1 MCGIN
6 GFNYA
11 DKELLHRMEKF
22 TQKRGPDANGYY
34 IKDGIS
40 LGHNRLSII
49 DISENANQPL
59 EFKDYVITFNGEIY
73 NYKYLR
79 EIILSKSIKLKTF
92 SDTEVI
98 LALFSI
104 YGIKSFKMLS
114 GIFAI
119 AIWNKKKGKLYLI
132 RDHLGVKPLYYTYN
146 KNINRLFFSSSI
158 KSLMETTKIG

>member
-22 TQKRGPDANGYY
+22 TEKRGPDANGYY

-79 EIILSKSIKLKTF
+79 EMRLSMVEEENYMKLMEECET
-92 SDTEVI
+92 
-98 LALFSI
+98 
-104 YGIKSFKMLS
+104 
-114 GIFAI
+114 
-119 AIWNKKKGKLYLI
+119 KKKGRKTFRVVPVHLI
-132 RDHLGVKPLYYTYN
+132 GD
-146 KNINRLFFSSSI
+146 NIRVAKRGPNAFAKYIR
-158 KSLMETTKIG
+158 